1 MMLYLVIHFIMV
13 SVIHD
18 SKTDHYSYKGEW
30 QCTLM
35 QARILTIFGYNDQDF
50 FMLLE
55 AIIAIQRHT
64 GV

>member
-1 MMLYLVIHFIMV
+1 MMLYLVIHFIIG

-30 QCTLM
+30 QSTLM
-35 QARILTIFGYNDQDF
+35 QARILKIFGYNDQDF
-50 FMLLE
+50 IMLLE